1 MNLKR
6 IVSASIILIP
16 GLVLC
21 VYLMTLREG
30 HPWGDDF
37 AMYILHAKSILEG
50 RPYSDIGFIPNPAAI
65 IAPRAY
71 PPLFP
76 LMMTPVIAWAGI
88 NLDALKLMIALL
100 LALTIALFDVA
111 FRDHLNIAD
120 RVIWIGLFAFNP
132 VIMTYKDLI
141 LSDVPF
147 LALVALFIRLTRLNV
162 DRMRDTGFQFCRL
175 ALIGLVITAAA
186 LTRRVGIVLL
196 PCLLTALWLDTRS
209 HPGRHPVLVRMLTVG
224 GLGAFAGFLILF
236 PPAFFTSAPDRIFA
250 NIIAY
255 LQTAGILMSN
265 GRWLIPSVLLYL
277 IAAVLI
283 LIGFISRLRTG
294 ISMIEI
300 TPVALLLPLLFW
312 DRSRTVR
319 YMLPIV
325 PFPFFHPCIG
335 MKCMAQHRIGSIMRL
350 VVIALIAGTYAVK
363 LTRPDAPDP
372 GVESRTAKEVIA
384 FIRSNTAPDDVLIS
398 AKPRAF
404 ALFTGRAASNPHRTN
419 EPDALRRY
427 MTSIHAR
434 YAVAGRFPDD
444 DLIWGLVRSAPDR
457 FRTVFSNEEF
467 TVYQLE
473 E

>member
-186 LTRRVGIVLL
+186 LTRRVCIVLL

-265 GRWLIPSVLLYL
+265 GRWLISFSTLATTVIHRL
-277 IAAVLI
+277 ISKMPQIKAVLVRPCTM
-283 LIGFISRLRTG
+283 LMVRMVPRETSSTRAQKISTPH
-294 ISMIEI
+294 IS
-300 TPVALLLPLLFW
+300 
-312 DRSRTVR
+312 
-319 YMLPIV
+319 
-325 PFPFFHPCIG
+325 
-335 MKCMAQHRIGSIMRL
+335 
-350 VVIALIAGTYAVK
+350 
-363 LTRPDAPDP
+363 
-372 GVESRTAKEVIA
+372 VEASKKFMV
-384 FIRSNTAPDDVLIS
+384 
-398 AKPRAF
+398 
-404 ALFTGRAASNPHRTN
+404 LFT
-419 EPDALRRY
+419 
-427 MTSIHAR
+427 
-434 YAVAGRFPDD
+434 
-444 DLIWGLVRSAPDR
+444 
-457 FRTVFSNEEF
+457 FSRKMHEI
-467 TVYQLE
+467 V
-473 E
+473 